1 MSSKSSDRTLV
12 NVIGIP
18 AWLGVIALGGIY
30 YSLFMTVCIAIAL
43 WEFYQMAKT
52 KDISPNFCGYFI
64 HNTNHSILLVF
75 STCKP
80 KYFLWYR
87 YFGDCRFI
95 D

>member
-52 KDISPNFCGYFI
+52 KDISPNPFVLPLLCGSFI
-64 HNTNHSILLVF
+64 KWLKRRIFRPTLLWVF
-75 STCKP
+75 YSQ
-80 KYFLWYR
+80 Y
-87 YFGDCRFI
+87 
-95 D
+95 